1 VNILLLIALITST
14 QKSVEVRFTQNPP
27 RIDGF
32 IEEVWQQ
39 ADSAFDFVQSSP
51 YENQKPTEKTSVYL
65 LQDKN
70 NLYVAFRCYAE
81 KHKPTANL
89 TKDEDY
95 VSFAIDP
102 FQSKT
107 MGYYFWVFG
116 SGIVWDGWVLD
127 DGRNHDDSWEGVWY
141 RAIKM
146 YGDRYEAEF
155 KIPFKSIRYKRDLK
169 DWGIQFMRYIV
180 YNQETDYWNEV
191 TQATGDLVSKWGS
204 LTSINPQASGYYFE
218 LYPEAYTRFDHRWY
232 ADMYGV
238 NQSDS
243 THIKPSVSMNAKWDI
258 TSQTTLNATLYPDFA
273 QIEADPY
280 TLNLGRYPVRLSER
294 RPFFIEG
301 RDIFRMSDM
310 GEGIGFFDPLNIF
323 YSRTIGKSIGND
335 AVPIIGGLKLT
346 SKSDDWNF
354 GLFSAYTDNYTRN
367 NVLLEPNRG
376 FGVLKLKRRVMGT
389 SDIGLLAS
397 GTYASDSNYNY
408 VFGLD
413 QVFRQGSNQ
422 LIVQTAYSDRNHK
435 QDLAIS
441 TGYKGMIG
449 NFLTMVGAEAIGDS
463 FDVSDIGFL
472 PWAGR
477 KRVTLMSGP
486 YKTYRQGLL
495 TSFYLAPILSVSQEP
510 GNKNWSKGIGVNFS
524 SNFRTLWSFGTNLAT
539 GRAYEADTNYVA
551 REFSYWVNGRL
562 LAQNLNFGGNYS
574 YGYNYARGFLAYQ
587 GYNWFTYNYSIIQQM
602 SVGLSANWWIEWNT
616 FNKVLATTPLLRPNI
631 YFRFN
636 SNMGLTIFSELVMQ
650 TPQAKFDSTDLY
662 SVRTGVL
669 FNWNFLPK
677 SWIYIA
683 LNDSR
688 SDDAFGKLQPRYQ
701 IGAIKVK
708 YLFYF

>member
-1 VNILLLIALITST
+1 MNILLLIALITST

-39 ADSAFDFVQSSP
+39 SDSAFDFVQSAP
-51 YENQKPTEKTSVYL
+51 YEKEKPTEKTSVYL

-81 KHKPTANL
+81 KNKPTANL

-95 VSFAIDP
+95 IAFAIDP

-107 MGYYFWVFG
+107 MGYYFWIFG
-116 SGIVWDGWVLD
+116 SGIIWDGWVLD
-127 DGRNHDDSWEGVWY
+127 DGRNHDESWEGVWY

-146 YGDRYEAEF
+146 YSDRYEAEF
-155 KIPFKSIRYKRDLK
+155 KIPFKSIRYKKDLRE
-169 DWGIQFMRYIV
+169 WGVQFMRYIV
-180 YNQETDYWNEV
+180 HNQETDYWNEV
-191 TQATGDLVSKWGS
+191 EQATGDLVSKWGT
-204 LTSINPQASGYYFE
+204 LTGINPQATGYYFE

-232 ADMYGV
+232 ADMFGV

-243 THIKPSVSMNAKWDI
+243 SRVKPSISMNAKWDL

-280 TLNLGRYPVRLSER
+280 TLNLGRYPTRLSER

-301 RDIFRMSDM
+301 RDIFRMSNM
-310 GEGIGFFDPLNIF
+310 GEGSGFFNPLEIF

-346 SKSDDWNF
+346 SKSEDWNF
-354 GLFSAYTDNYTRN
+354 GFFSAYTNKYNMND
-367 NVLLEPNRG
+367 VLLEPSRG
-376 FGVLKLKRRVMGT
+376 FGVLKLKGRVLGT

-408 VFGLD
+408 AFGLD

-422 LIVQTAYSDRNHK
+422 LIVQTAFSDRNHK
-435 QDLAIS
+435 QDLAIT
-441 TGYKGMIG
+441 TGYRGMIG
-449 NFLTMVGAEAIGDS
+449 NFLTMIGAEVIGDS
-463 FDVSDIGFL
+463 FDVSDIGFV

-477 KRVTLMSGP
+477 KRVTLVSGP
-486 YKTYRQGLL
+486 YKTFRQGVL
-495 TSFYLAPILSVSQEP
+495 TSYYLAPSIQFYQEP

-524 SNFRTLWSFGTNLAT
+524 PNFRSLWSFGTELSA
-539 GRAYEADTNYVA
+539 GRTYEADTNYFT
-551 REFSYWVNGRL
+551 RNFSYWVNGRL

-574 YGYNYARGFLAYQ
+574 YCYNYARGFLAYQ
-587 GYNWFTYNYSIIQQM
+587 GSNWFSYNYSIIPQF
-602 SVGLSANWWIEWNT
+602 SVGLSANWWIEWDT
-616 FNKVLATTPLLRPNI
+616 VNKVVATTPLLRPNVF
-631 YFRFN
+631 FRFTPDM
-636 SNMGLTIFSELVMQ
+636 SLTIFSELVMT
-650 TPQAKFDSTDLY
+650 TPGADLGETILY
-662 SVRTGVL
+662 SVRTGAL
-669 FNWNFLPK
+669 FSWKFLPK
-677 SWIYIA
+677 SWIYVA

-688 SDDAFGKLQPRYQ
+688 SDDAFGKLQQRYQ

>member
-1 VNILLLIALITST
+1 MNLLLLLALITSNP
-14 QKSVEVRFTQNPP
+14 KSVEVRFTEVAPK
-27 RIDGF
+27 IDGA
-32 IEEVWQQ
+32 IEDVWKQT
-39 ADSAFDFVQSSP
+39 DSACDFVQSSP
-51 YENQKPTEKTSVYL
+51 YENEKPTEKTSVYL

-70 NLYVAFRCYAE
+70 NLYVAFRCYA
-81 KHKPTANL
+81 KNHQPTANL

-107 MGYYFWVFG
+107 TGYYFWVFG
-116 SGIVWDGWVLD
+116 SGIIWDGWVLD

-146 YGDRYEAEF
+146 YDNRYEAEF
-155 KIPFKSIRYKRDLK
+155 KIPFKSIRYKKDLK
-169 DWGIQFMRYIV
+169 EWGIQFMRYIV

-191 TQATGDLVSKWGS
+191 TQATGDLVSKWGT
-204 LTSINPQASGYYFE
+204 LTGINPQTSGYYFE
-218 LYPEAYTRFDHRWY
+218 LYPEAYTRYDHRWY
-232 ADMYGV
+232 ADFQGI

-243 THIKPSVSMNAKWDI
+243 SKVKPSISMNAKWDV

-301 RDIFRMSDM
+301 RDIFRMSNM
-310 GEGIGFFDPLNIF
+310 GEGTGVFDPLEIF
-323 YSRTIGKSIGND
+323 YSRTIGKSIDNN
-335 AVPIIGGLKLT
+335 AVPIWGGLKLT
-346 SKSDDWNF
+346 SKSEDWNF
-354 GLFSAYTDNYTRN
+354 GFFSAYTNKYKMN
-367 NVLLEPNRG
+367 NIVVEPNRG
-376 FGVLKLKRRVMGT
+376 FGVLKIKGRVLGT

-397 GTYASDSNYNY
+397 GTYANDSNYNY
-408 VFGLD
+408 AFGLD

-422 LIVQTAYSDRNHK
+422 LIVQTAFSDRNHK
-435 QDLAIS
+435 QDVALS
-441 TGYKGMIG
+441 TGYRGLIK
-449 NFLTMVGAEAIGDS
+449 NFLTMIGAEVIGDS
-463 FDVSDIGFL
+463 FDVRDIGFV

-477 KRVTLMSGP
+477 KRVTLVSGP
-486 YKTYRQGLL
+486 FKTYRDGFL
-495 TSFYLAPILSVSQEP
+495 TNFYLAPSVYVSQEP
-510 GNKNWSKGIGVNFS
+510 GSKDWSKGVGINFS
-524 SNFRTLWSFGTNLAT
+524 PNFRSLWGFNTEISA
-539 GRAYEADTNYVA
+539 GRTYEVDTNYFS
-551 REFSYWVNGRL
+551 RNFSYSVYGRV

-602 SVGLSANWWIEWNT
+602 SVGLSANWWIEWDT
-616 FNKVLATTPLLRPNI
+616 LNKVLATTPLLRPNI
-631 YFRFN
+631 YIRFN
-636 SNMGLTIFSELVMQ
+636 TKMGLTIFSELVMQ
-650 TPQAKFDSTDLY
+650 TPQVNFDSTDLY
-662 SVRTGVL
+662 SVRTGAL

-683 LNDSR
+683 LNDYR
-688 SDDAFGKLQPRYQ
+688 SDDALGKLQPRYQ
-701 IGAIKVK
+701 IAALKVK